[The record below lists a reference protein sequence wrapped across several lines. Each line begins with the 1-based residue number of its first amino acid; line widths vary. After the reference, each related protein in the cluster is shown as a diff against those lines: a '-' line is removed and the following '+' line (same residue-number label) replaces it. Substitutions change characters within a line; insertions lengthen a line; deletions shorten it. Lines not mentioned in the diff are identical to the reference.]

1 MVKIRLIG
9 MYKSYTI
16 LSNHNKNIPLRDEIK
31 KMVITFSCRS

>member
-9 MYKSYTI
+9 MRKSYTI

-31 KMVITFSCRS
+31 KKVIIYSCHS